1 MNVAG
6 EVAKRPLFEE
16 IVSRC
21 GDSQHRKTILMGHVV
36 MDIVEQRTLMHRS
49 DEEKSKLKNRLR
61 RVAGQVDAVQRMI
74 DDDEYCVDILMQI
87 SAATGALNKVGE
99 VILEEHLKSCVRDA
113 IENGNEKDRDQKLEE
128 LIAIFRKY
136 KK

>member
-1 MNVAG
+1 
-6 EVAKRPLFEE
+6 
-16 IVSRC
+16 
-21 GDSQHRKTILMGHVV
+21 
-36 MDIVEQRTLMHRS
+36 MHRS

-87 SAATGALNKVGE
+87 SAATGALSKVGE

-113 IENGNEKDRDQKLEE
+113 MENGDDKDREQKLEE
-128 LIAIFRKY
+128 LIAVFRKY

>member
-16 IVSRC
+16 IVD
-21 GDSQHRKTILMGHVV
+21 GFFDSQHCKTILMGHVV
-36 MDIVEQRTLMHRS
+36 DISEQWALMHRS

-113 IENGNEKDRDQKLEE
+113 VENGNEKDREKKLEE

>member
-1 MNVAG
+1 
-6 EVAKRPLFEE
+6 
-16 IVSRC
+16 
-21 GDSQHRKTILMGHVV
+21 
-36 MDIVEQRTLMHRS
+36 MHRS

>member
-1 MNVAG
+1 M
-6 EVAKRPLFEE
+6 K
-16 IVSRC
+16 
-21 GDSQHRKTILMGHVV
+21 
-36 MDIVEQRTLMHRS
+36 RS

-87 SAATGALNKVGE
+87 SAVTGALNKVGE
-99 VILEEHLKSCVRDA
+99 VILEEHLKSCVREA
-113 IENGNEKDRDQKLEE
+113 IENGDDKDREQKLEE

>member
-1 MNVAG
+1 
-6 EVAKRPLFEE
+6 
-16 IVSRC
+16 
-21 GDSQHRKTILMGHVV
+21 
-36 MDIVEQRTLMHRS
+36 MHRS
-49 DEEKSKLKNRLR
+49 EEEKSKLKNRLR
-61 RVAGQVDAVQRMI
+61 RVAGQVDALQRMI

-113 IENGNEKDRDQKLEE
+113 IENGNEKDREKKLEE